1 MGVRI
6 RTTMRPHEQ
15 IEVDRSEFVDLARQ
29 GLLADVEVDEGEPV
43 EPKTSEA
50 PKAGT
55 PSVTDK

>member
-15 IEVDRSEFVDLARQ
+15 IEVDRSEFLDLGRQ

-43 EPKTSEA
+43 QPKTSEA
-50 PKAGT
+50 PKTGT
-55 PSVTDK
+55 PPVTNK